1 MTTPAMT
8 STRGVSSVAALALP
22 SIHRSAHMVRRNL
35 VVYRHLWSVLA
46 TGFFEPVFYL
56 FGVGIGLGRMIGEVG
71 GIPYPAFVVGGLLAV
86 SCLNG
91 ALTDA
96 FFNIFFKLRYKRT
109 YDGILATP
117 MRVADIAFGEM
128 LWALGRGTTY
138 AALFVLVALGA
149 GVVLGQPLILS
160 WWAAMVVPA
169 SVLVSASFSSMAL
182 AAMSFVKKVQDF
194 DVVVGLVVTPM
205 FLFSGTF
212 FPVSQFPD
220 ALEWFVLIVPLY
232 HGVELLRQLTT
243 GTVSV
248 SIAGHIVYLAAGGV
262 IAFAVAMVRI
272 ERVLIK

>member
-1 MTTPAMT
+1 
-8 STRGVSSVAALALP
+8 
-22 SIHRSAHMVRRNL
+22 
-35 VVYRHLWSVLA
+35 
-46 TGFFEPVFYL
+46 
-56 FGVGIGLGRMIGEVG
+56 
-71 GIPYPAFVVGGLLAV
+71 
-86 SCLNG
+86 
-91 ALTDA
+91 
-96 FFNIFFKLRYKRT
+96 
-109 YDGILATP
+109 
-117 MRVADIAFGEM
+117 
-128 LWALGRGTTY
+128 
-138 AALFVLVALGA
+138 
-149 GVVLGQPLILS
+149 
-160 WWAAMVVPA
+160 
-169 SVLVSASFSSMAL
+169 
-182 AAMSFVKKVQDF
+182 MSFVKKVQDF